1 MCNCNNERTPIP
13 IATGTPLPLY
23 IPVFGQIG
31 KRPIII
37 VQVVNDDGTETTAPN
52 ITTTKTYNEN
62 GYVTSFTVDDA
73 DGGGGIAADNLNVDI
88 YPQQS

>member
-1 MCNCNNERTPIP
+1 MCTCNNERTPIFIP
-13 IATGTPLPLY
+13 AGTSLPLY

-37 VQVVNDDGTETTAPN
+37 VQIINNDGTETTAPN
-52 ITTTKTYNEN
+52 VTTTKTYNTN

-73 DGGGGIAADNLNVDI
+73 DSGGGVATDNLNVDI
-88 YPQQS
+88 YPQQP